1 MKSKIIDDTDESFQ
15 KPTEDEIRDTTEATR
30 QALEKITT
38 AKIAAALPVQHA
50 KKTAPAQYVRYTPSQ
65 QSGMNAG
72 GAQQRII
79 RLVEEQKDPMEPPR
93 FRFRNRLIIKFY
105 FLIFRVNQKIPRAP
119 PSPPAPVMHSPTR
132 KVLTNRIL

>member
-1 MKSKIIDDTDESFQ
+1 MKSKIIDEDDESFH
-15 KPTEDEIRDTTEATR
+15 KPTEEEVNETTEATR

-38 AKIAAALPVQHA
+38 AKVYWKHPPYSYDDDDDLTQFNFQIAAALPVQHA
-50 KKTAPAQYVRYTPSQ
+50 KKTAPAQYIRYTPSQ

-93 FRFRNRLIIKFY
+93 F
-105 FLIFRVNQKIPRAP
+105 Q
-119 PSPPAPVMHSPTR
+119 
-132 KVLTNRIL
+132 